1 MESIKPKKKP
11 RKDYPALY
19 NGTGPV
25 SPYQKLLGEEYRMI
39 ALLEEKT
46 RTETKGWLLD
56 AWKAEE
62 DKLLQMMQR
71 TNIPAGQKLIAACLV
86 NAIQIGDFNMLT
98 TFLNRIVG
106 KVREEITV
114 TTNTS
119 TENANNARQT
129 LLESMCEPA
138 YRSVNS

>member
-1 MESIKPKKKP
+1 
-11 RKDYPALY
+11 
-19 NGTGPV
+19 
-25 SPYQKLLGEEYRMI
+25 MI

-46 RTETKGWLLD
+46 RTETKGWLLE

-62 DKLLQMMQR
+62 TRLLEMMQT
-71 TNIPAGQKLIAACLV
+71 TNIPAGKKLIAACLV

-119 TENANNARQT
+119 TENANNARQV
-129 LLESMCEPA
+129 LLEAMVEPG
-138 YRSVNS
+138 YRVVNGT